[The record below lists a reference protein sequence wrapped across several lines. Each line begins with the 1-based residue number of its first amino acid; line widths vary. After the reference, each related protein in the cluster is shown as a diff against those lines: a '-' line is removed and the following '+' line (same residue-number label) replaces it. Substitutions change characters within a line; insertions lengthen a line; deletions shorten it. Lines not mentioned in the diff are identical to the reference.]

1 MNGYP
6 DISRPI
12 QLRLDLEN
20 GRSSE
25 GQLEPLFITFQPYRA
40 VSKRKTNMTK
50 LNKVQTN
57 NLNIGSPTMESY
69 FQAHSVQQRT
79 ISGSAPW
86 RRLERLCLTGCISL
100 LSAQYAWRSSWT
112 PQFTFL
118 KKDMDCAKLA
128 GILSKLKTNLVQCAM
143 GNS

>member
-50 LNKVQTN
+50 LNKVQT
-57 NLNIGSPTMESY
+57 I
-69 FQAHSVQQRT
+69 
-79 ISGSAPW
+79 
-86 RRLERLCLTGCISL
+86 
-100 LSAQYAWRSSWT
+100 
-112 PQFTFL
+112 
-118 KKDMDCAKLA
+118 
-128 GILSKLKTNLVQCAM
+128 
-143 GNS
+143 